1 MRPHDR
7 GGGASTHAAAAGVFI
22 EDEYAM
28 EDSRETSRCLYG
40 LKGD

>member
-7 GGGASTHAAAAGVFI
+7 GGVTSTHAAAGGVFI

-28 EDSRETSRCLYG
+28 EDRRETS
-40 LKGD
+40 